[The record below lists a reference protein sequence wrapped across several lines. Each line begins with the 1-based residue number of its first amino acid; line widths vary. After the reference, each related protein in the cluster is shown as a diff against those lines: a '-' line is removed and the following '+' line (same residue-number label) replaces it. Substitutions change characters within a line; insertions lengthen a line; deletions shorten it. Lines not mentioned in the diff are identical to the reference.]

1 MESASC
7 VWQGEVRWESL
18 RMKVMH
24 SLQGGDGMGIAS
36 CGSCAL
42 LNRERSEIRVA
53 SHGSHAL
60 LKRSEGGK
68 SDRSCFG
75 LKSHIFLRLRS

>member
-1 MESASC
+1 
-7 VWQGEVRWESL
+7 
-18 RMKVMH
+18 MKVMH
-24 SLQGGDGMGIAS
+24 SLQGGDGMGVAS

-60 LKRSEGGK
+60 LNRGARGENRIGIASA
-68 SDRSCFG
+68 
-75 LKSHIFLRLRS
+75 